1 MDGIFRAISSSRRKK
16 GRNVIK
22 HGGYI
27 KIVGFEFFTASFTD
41 FANSSNVIRV
51 TCGRV
56 MISGGEGKKRG
67 GALSRN
73 DVACF
78 LSLDENSKIGERERE
93 KEREREREEKIYTF
107 QEDNTIYPFSTGF
120 LSRRLA

>member
-1 MDGIFRAISSSRRKK
+1 MFDDASWTTRWKQAGDPVRDVTRNYPENFVVWKKFGRHFSRDFFITAKK

-41 FANSSNVIRV
+41 FANSSDVIRV

-56 MISGGEGKKRG
+56 MISGGEGKKSKKRG
-67 GALSRN
+67 E
-73 DVACF
+73 F
-78 LSLDENSKIGERERE
+78 LFSLGIKIFFLKGFRVSE
-93 KEREREREEKIYTF
+93 K
-107 QEDNTIYPFSTGF
+107 
-120 LSRRLA
+120 